1 MFKEM
6 INNAIDDKITDLFIA
21 LHDEMGITSGDVSP
35 LDMFELEQAQN
46 ALAGI
51 VNRII
56 INQAKEQGER
66 VFYCNESQRVVTIHE
81 LKRDYLEFIA
91 DGTLDSDIYSDFEY
105 YLSACMDYNN
115 GSLREIR

>member
-21 LHDEMGITSGDVSP
+21 MHDETGITSGDVSP
-35 LDMFELEQAQN
+35 LDMYELEKAQN
-46 ALAGI
+46 ALADI

-56 INQAKEQGER
+56 ISQAKTQGTR
-66 VFYCNESQRVVTIHE
+66 VFFDGENQRVVTIHE

-91 DGTLDSDIYSDFEY
+91 DGTLDKDIYSTFDEY
-105 YLSACMDYNN
+105 LTACMDYND
-115 GSLREIR
+115 GTLTEIR